1 MTYDFAVIGAGVFG
15 AWTAWHLRQL
25 GHSVLLADAWGPG
38 HSRSSSGDETR
49 ITRLGYGRDAIYTRM
64 AKQSLTQWKA
74 LGERTG
80 QQLFLPTG
88 ALWIARHSNLYSRA
102 TEETL
107 RAEDAP
113 FEVLS
118 MGDIERR
125 FPVFKVPYRDTY
137 GIYEPESGA
146 LMARRAVAA
155 VVDEAVRAGVEYVRA
170 SVNPL
175 APNVNAGAYL
185 YACGPWLPK
194 LFHPILAN
202 RIFVTRQEVLYFA
215 PPAGDD
221 RFSPAHMP
229 VWLDFTDAGTP
240 YGFPDIENRGIKLA
254 FDRHGIR
261 FDPDTG
267 DRRVQARS
275 VAAAR
280 TFLAKRFYGLGD
292 ATLTE
297 SRVCQYSNS
306 SNGDFLIDRHPDRS
320 DVWLIGCGSGHGFKH
335 GPAIGEYAARIA
347 TGRCEPEP
355 RFSLASKAR
364 MQRRT
369 VH

>member
-1 MTYDFAVIGAGVFG
+1 M
-15 AWTAWHLRQL
+15 

-64 AKQSLTQWKA
+64 AMQSLDQWKA
-74 LGERTG
+74 LCRRTGER
-80 QQLFLPTG
+80 LFLPTG
-88 ALWIARHSNLYSRA
+88 ALWIARHSDRYSAA

-107 RAEDAP
+107 RAESAP

-125 FPVFKVPYRDTY
+125 FAAFKIPYRDAY

-155 VVDEAVRAGVEYVRA
+155 VVDEAVRAGVEYRRA
-170 SVNPL
+170 SVHPA
-175 APNVNAGAYL
+175 APRVEAGAYL

-194 LFHPILAN
+194 LFPRILAD

-221 RFSPAHMP
+221 RFSPARMP
-229 VWLDFTDAGTP
+229 VWLDFTDSRTP
-240 YGFPDIENRGIKLA
+240 YGFPDIESRGIKVA
-254 FDRHGIR
+254 FDRHGGR
-261 FDPDTG
+261 FDPDSG
-267 DRRVQARS
+267 DRKVSLRS
-275 VAAAR
+275 VASAR
-280 TFLAKRFYGLGD
+280 AFLADRFYGLED
-292 ATLTE
+292 AALTE
-297 SRVCQYSNS
+297 TRVCQYSNS
-306 SNGDFLIDRHPDRS
+306 SNGDFLIDRHPENDR
-320 DVWLIGCGSGHGFKH
+320 VWLIGCGSGHGFKH
-335 GPAIGEYAARIA
+335 GPAVGEYAAQIA
-347 TGRCEPEP
+347 AGGRDPEP
-355 RFSLASKAR
+355 RFSLASKAGA
-364 MQRRT
+364 QRRT